1 MSTLIIYTFVCQTNK
16 TEKVV
21 NEGDYH
27 VTSMIDITITR
38 KVFQVELYK
47 YIYLNR
53 IVSVI
58 DLSF

>member
-1 MSTLIIYTFVCQTNK
+1 MSTLIIYTFVSQTNK

-21 NEGDYH
+21 NEGDYN

-47 YIYLNR
+47 YIYLIR

-58 DLSF
+58 DVSF